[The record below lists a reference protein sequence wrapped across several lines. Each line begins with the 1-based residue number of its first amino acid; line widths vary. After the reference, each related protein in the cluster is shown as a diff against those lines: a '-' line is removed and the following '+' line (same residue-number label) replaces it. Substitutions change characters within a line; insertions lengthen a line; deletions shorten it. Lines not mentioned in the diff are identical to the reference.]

1 MLDERNES
9 TSTQYSTSP
18 ILHLRGRNR
27 TRSNE
32 LTEKADLS
40 SGGDVLIIGGGIS
53 GVTVALELAQLGI
66 PFTLIEAESSLGGL
80 SASFCCKASE
90 SCNKCFACVADKRIS
105 EIHPGQGVSILTQ
118 TEVTGINGNGRKHQV
133 TLKKGKEK
141 IDLEVSAVVV
151 AAGIDPFDASQK
163 VEYGYGRYRNVIT
176 AKDLDEMLRFQGVLS
191 RPSDG
196 KLPKAIAFFQCVGSR
211 DESVGN
217 LYCSQVCCAYA
228 LRLIKAIRHSY
239 PEVKATFLYT
249 DIQPAGASFQQLLD
263 SCRED
268 KGIRLIRCLPS
279 KVYHS
284 PLSDLLRVRFT
295 DPERGEVVEETF
307 DLIVLSV
314 GIVLSKQARH
324 LAELF
329 GLSLTEDGFIA
340 SPPLQRG
347 IFATGACSGPK
358 DIDRSILH
366 AKSVAFL
373 VEQHLRERS

>member
-1 MLDERNES
+1 MAES
-9 TSTQYSTSP
+9 
-18 ILHLRGRNR
+18 
-27 TRSNE
+27 
-32 LTEKADLS
+32 
-40 SGGDVLIIGGGIS
+40 DVLIVGGGIS
-53 GVTVALELAQLGI
+53 GVTVALELAQSGI
-66 PFTLIEAESSLGGL
+66 PFTLIDKESSPGGL
-80 SASFCCKASE
+80 SASFSCKASE

-105 EIHPGQGVSILTQ
+105 EIHQSQGISILTR
-118 TEVTGINGNGRKHQV
+118 TEVTGVKGNGRKYQV
-133 TLKKGKEK
+133 TLKRGREK

-163 VEYGYGRYRNVIT
+163 VEYGYGRYKNVIT
-176 AKDLDEMLRFQGVLS
+176 AKNLDEMLRFRGALS

-196 KLPKAIAFFQCVGSR
+196 KLPETIAFFQCVGSR
-211 DESVGN
+211 DVSVGN

-228 LRLIKAIRHSY
+228 LRLIKAIRYSH
-239 PEVKATFLYT
+239 PEVKATFLYM

-268 KGIRLIRCLPS
+268 KGIRLIRSLPS
-279 KVYHS
+279 KIYPS
-284 PLSDLLRVRFT
+284 LLSDTLKVRFT
-295 DPERGEVVEETF
+295 DPERGEIVEDPF

-314 GIVLSKQARH
+314 GMVLSKQARH
-324 LAELF
+324 LTELF

-347 IFATGACSGPK
+347 IFAAGACSGPK

-373 VEQHLRERS
+373 VQQHLRERS